1 MFITIWE
8 KGVANS
14 HENQSLQIEIIL
26 QGAGSNKKSLL
37 QSTVQFQYS
46 IFTFTVSSP
55 QRNSSSKNP
64 APNQDYIYIYIC
76 AMCSLYTFND
86 IKHGFFWFREK
97 ILPPKKIPMVFM
109 AFLELPRL
117 PGSFTSNGRG
127 IARTA
132 LKVDPWEGHARNAVK
147 PYGSPQKKFD
157 NPSKT
162 YYRQFYIID
171 FDGASYVRC

>member
-55 QRNSSSKNP
+55 QKNSSSKNP
-64 APNQDYIYIYIC
+64 APNQDYIYIY
-76 AMCSLYTFND
+76 MR
-86 IKHGFFWFREK
+86 H
-97 ILPPKKIPMVFM
+97 V
-109 AFLELPRL
+109 
-117 PGSFTSNGRG
+117 
-127 IARTA
+127 
-132 LKVDPWEGHARNAVK
+132 
-147 PYGSPQKKFD
+147 
-157 NPSKT
+157 
-162 YYRQFYIID
+162 QFIYI
-171 FDGASYVRC
+171 